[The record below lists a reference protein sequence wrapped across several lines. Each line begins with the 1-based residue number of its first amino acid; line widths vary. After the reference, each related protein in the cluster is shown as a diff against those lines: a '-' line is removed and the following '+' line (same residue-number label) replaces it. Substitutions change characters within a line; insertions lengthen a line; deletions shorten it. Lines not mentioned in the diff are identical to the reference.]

1 MKSKNTNYINFLE
14 SKKVEDYELL
24 GEKAYKLSLL
34 KNTGIKIPE
43 SFVISSLAFD
53 NFISINGIGDKITEY
68 LSKVRVF
75 DRTSAANASG
85 FITNIL
91 MANPIPNVIEK
102 SILLG
107 YSSLGNDFANP
118 FVNIEYSHLIPDNF
132 LPNFIKVLKSGEIK
146 GEKKLIDKIKFF
158 WAGLFA
164 TESIEF
170 RSNNYYNGPISTAL
184 IVQKVTRSELS
195 GSYKSISDLGMD
207 FVEIKALYGLPFSSS
222 TPEDQSDK
230 YIIDVK
236 SGVIVE
242 KIICPQQFM
251 NVRKG
256 STTSDIDSSLIRVEI
271 SKNWQTSQKLQ
282 DTMILEIFNLCSFL
296 EKFYGA
302 PIEVKWEIENSNIII
317 TDVKLLSDNEV
328 KIKIGDFK
336 KIQKNNIKIE
346 KQVIGKQKN
355 KKEIRTK
362 PKVDLD
368 AIAKEIKSIN
378 NLEKPKR
385 SLELNLNIEPNKTIN
400 GDIKSAGSHF
410 INIINKTYYNL
421 NYISL
426 GVLENAFTEGF
437 GGFLDLSPRIK
448 EIGFLPED
456 YSANTEKINQIIQA
470 LAIDISINAKNFEPG
485 NLIYA
490 LASFSRKEYSE
501 ISRKYESLDG
511 DERFIRKPQ
520 TISVE
525 LESIKRAR
533 EIYECPEFAIM
544 IPGVRNFENLLSIYS
559 LLKVQGF
566 DRSKLSRAYAE
577 LYFPSFLYDLN
588 KIDASLVDG
597 VVIDYD
603 KLKLMLFGKT
613 TLLTSELNSFK
624 TIFEKHIFNVC
635 KENKL
640 EIIINVFDVEQT
652 NADDILDSFD
662 LDSIILPVKI

>member
-1 MKSKNTNYINFLE
+1 MKSKNTNFINFLE
-14 SKKVEDYELL
+14 SKKVEDYDLL
-24 GEKAYKLSLL
+24 GEKAYRLSLL

-43 SFVISSLAFD
+43 SFVISSIAFD

-91 MANPIPNVIEK
+91 MTNPIPNVIEK
-102 SILLG
+102 SILFG
-107 YSSLGNDFANP
+107 YSSLGNDFSNP

-132 LPNFIKVLKSGEIK
+132 LPNFIKVLKSGEIR
-146 GEKKLIDKIKFF
+146 GESKLMEKIKFF

-184 IVQKVTRSELS
+184 IVKKVTRSELS
-195 GSYKSISDLGMD
+195 GSYKSVSNLGVN
-207 FVEIKALYGLPFSSS
+207 FAEIKALYGLPFSSS

-230 YIIDVK
+230 YIINTEN
-236 SGVIVE
+236 SVISE
-242 KIICPQQFM
+242 KLISPQQFM

-256 STTSDIDSSLIRVEI
+256 STNSDIDSSLIRIEI
-271 SKNWQTSQKLQ
+271 SKTWQTSQKLQ
-282 DTMILEIFNLCSFL
+282 DAMILEIFNLCSFL
-296 EKFYGA
+296 EKFYGG
-302 PIEVKWEIENSNIII
+302 PIEVKWEIENSNIIV
-317 TDVKLLSDNEV
+317 TDVKLLNDSEV

-336 KIQKNNIKIE
+336 KVENKNIKLD
-346 KQVIGKQKN
+346 KQIRDKQKE
-355 KKEIRTK
+355 KKETK
-362 PKVDLD
+362 PKPKVNLD
-368 AIAKEIKSIN
+368 AIAREIKSIN
-378 NLEKPKR
+378 SLEKPKR
-385 SLELNLNIEPNKTIN
+385 NLELNLSLESDKIINK
-400 GDIKSAGSHF
+400 GIKSVNNHF
-410 INIINKTYYNL
+410 INKTYYNL

-426 GVLENAFTEGF
+426 GVLENAFTEGY

-470 LAIDISINAKNFEPG
+470 LAIDISISAKNFEPG

-490 LASFSRKEYSE
+490 LSSFSAKEYSE
-501 ISRKYESLDG
+501 ISRKNESLDG

-520 TISVE
+520 SVSIE
-525 LESIKRAR
+525 LESIKRAK
-533 EIYECPEFAIM
+533 EIFECPEFAIM
-544 IPGVRNFENLLSIYS
+544 IPSVRNFDNLQSIYS

-566 DRSKLSRAYAE
+566 NKNKFSRAYAE
-577 LYFPSFLYDLN
+577 LYFPSFVYELN
-588 KIDASLVDG
+588 KVDTGLIDGIA
-597 VVIDYD
+597 IDYD

-613 TLLTSELNSFK
+613 KLLTSELNSLK
-624 TIFEKHIFNVC
+624 NIFEKFIVNVC

-640 EIIINVFDVEQT
+640 EIIINIFDVEQ
-652 NADDILDSFD
+652 ADSDDILDSFE

>member
-1 MKSKNTNYINFLE
+1 MKSKNTNFINFLE
-14 SKKVEDYELL
+14 SKKVEDYDLL
-24 GEKAYKLSLL
+24 GEKAYRLSLL

-43 SFVISSLAFD
+43 SFVISSIAFD
-53 NFISINGIGDKITEY
+53 SFISINGIGDKITEY

-91 MANPIPNVIEK
+91 MANAIPNIIEK

-107 YSSLGNDFANP
+107 YSSLGNDFSNP

-132 LPNFIKVLKSGEIK
+132 LPDFIKVLKSGEIK
-146 GEKKLIDKIKFF
+146 GESKLIEKIKFF

-184 IVQKVTRSELS
+184 IVKKVTRSELS
-195 GSYKSISDLGMD
+195 GSFKSISDLGGN

-230 YIIDVK
+230 YIIDL
-236 SGVIVE
+236 SNGAISE
-242 KIICPQQFM
+242 KIISPQQFM

-256 STTSDIDSSLIRVEI
+256 SMNSDIDSSLIRVEI
-271 SKNWQTSQKLQ
+271 SNQWQTKQKIQ
-282 DTMILEIFNLCSFL
+282 DSVIQEVFSLGSFL

-302 PIEVKWEIENSNIII
+302 PIEAKWEIENSNIIV
-317 TDVKLLSDNEV
+317 TDVNILSDKEI
-328 KIKIGDFK
+328 KLKIGDFK
-336 KIQKNNIKIE
+336 KVDIVKVESKKNNLKKIKD
-346 KQVIGKQKN
+346 
-355 KKEIRTK
+355 KKEDRQK
-362 PKVDLD
+362 PKIDLD
-368 AIAKEIKSIN
+368 AIAKEIRSIN
-378 NLEKPKR
+378 SLEKPKR
-385 SLELNLNIEPNKTIN
+385 NLELNFVLEAKENILIKNKHANPNYLIN
-400 GDIKSAGSHF
+400 
-410 INIINKTYYNL
+410 NKYYNL

-426 GVLENAFTEGF
+426 GVLENAFTEGY

-456 YSANTEKINQIIQA
+456 YSANSEKINQIIQA
-470 LAIDISINAKNFEPG
+470 LAIDISISAKNFEPG

-490 LASFSRKEYSE
+490 LSSFSSKEYSE
-501 ISRKYESLDG
+501 FSKKKEYLDG
-511 DERFIRKPQ
+511 DERFIKRPQ
-520 TISVE
+520 SISIE

-533 EIYECPEFAIM
+533 EVYECPEFAIM
-544 IPGVRNFENLLSIYS
+544 IPSVRNFSNLQSIYS

-566 DRSKLSRAYAE
+566 DRNKLSRVYSE
-577 LYFPSFLYDLN
+577 LYFPSFTSELN
-588 KIDASLVDG
+588 LVDTSLIDG
-597 VVIDYD
+597 VIIDYD

-613 TLLTSELNSFK
+613 KLLSAELNSFK
-624 TIFEKHIFNVC
+624 NIFEKQIFNIC
-635 KENKL
+635 RENKL
-640 EIIINVFDVEQT
+640 EIIINLFDVEQ
-652 NADDILDSFD
+652 ADSDDILDSFD